1 MRTLLFIMGVLVISS
16 SCKTYSDDDLKVFD
30 KEIEAYIKSKNLD
43 LERSESGLYFT
54 IIEEGEGDEILY
66 SNNVSFTYK
75 GTLLNGIVFDEQNEP
90 VTFKVNQLIGA
101 WKEIMLDLKKGGKAF
116 LITPPQLGYGD
127 RELDK
132 IPANSILVFEMEVTD
147 VN

>member
-1 MRTLLFIMGVLVISS
+1 MRTLLFIMGVLVINS

-75 GTLLNGIVFDEQNEP
+75 GTLLNGNVFDEQKEP

-116 LITPPQLGYGD
+116 LIAPPQLGYGD
-127 RELDK
+127 RELDQ

-147 VN
+147 VK

>member
-1 MRTLLFIMGVLVISS
+1 MRTLLFIMGVFVMTS

-30 KEIEAYIKSKNLD
+30 KEIEAYIKSKNLE

-75 GTLLNGIVFDEQNEP
+75 GTLLNGDVFDEQNEP

>member
-1 MRTLLFIMGVLVISS
+1 MGVLVISS

-75 GTLLNGIVFDEQNEP
+75 GTLLNGNVFDEQKEP

-116 LITPPQLGYGD
+116 LIAPPQLGYGD
-127 RELDK
+127 RELDQ

-147 VN
+147 VK

>member
-1 MRTLLFIMGVLVISS
+1 MGILVITS

-30 KEIEAYIKSKNLD
+30 NEIQAYIKSKNLD
-43 LERSESGLYFT
+43 LNRSESGLYFT

-66 SNNVSFTYK
+66 SNDVSFTYK
-75 GTLLNGIVFDEQNEP
+75 GTLLNENVFDEQKEP

-101 WKEIMLDLKKGGKAF
+101 WKEIILDLKKGGKAF
-116 LITPPQLGYGD
+116 LIAPPQLGYGD

>member
-1 MRTLLFIMGVLVISS
+1 MRTLMFIIGVLVLTS
-16 SCKTYSDDDLKVFD
+16 SCRTYSDDDLRVFD
-30 KEIEAYIKSKNLD
+30 KEINAYIKSKNLD
-43 LERSESGLYFT
+43 LERSESGLYFS
-54 IIEEGEGDEILY
+54 IIDEGEGDEILY

-75 GTLLNGIVFDEQNEP
+75 GTLLNGIVFDEQKEP
-90 VTFKVNQLIGA
+90 VSFKVNQLIGA

-116 LITPPQLGYGD
+116 LIAPPQLGYGD

>member
-75 GTLLNGIVFDEQNEP
+75 GTLLNGNVFDEQKEP

-116 LITPPQLGYGD
+116 LIAPPQLGYGD
-127 RELDK
+127 RELDQ

-147 VN
+147 VK

>member
-1 MRTLLFIMGVLVISS
+1 MTS

-30 KEIEAYIKSKNLD
+30 KEIEAYIKSKNLE

-75 GTLLNGIVFDEQNEP
+75 GTLLNGDVFDEQNEP

-116 LITPPQLGYGD
+116 LIAPHQLGYGD

>member
-1 MRTLLFIMGVLVISS
+1 MGVFVMTS

-30 KEIEAYIKSKNLD
+30 KEIEAYIKSKNLE

-75 GTLLNGIVFDEQNEP
+75 GTLLNGDVFDEQNEP

>member
-1 MRTLLFIMGVLVISS
+1 MRTLLFIIGVLVITS

-30 KEIEAYIKSKNLD
+30 KEIETYIKSKNLD
-43 LERSESGLYFT
+43 LKRSESGLYFT

-75 GTLLNGIVFDEQNEP
+75 GTLLNGNVFDEQKEP
-90 VTFKVNQLIGA
+90 VSFKVNQLIGA

-116 LITPPQLGYGD
+116 LIAPPQLGYGD

>member
-1 MRTLLFIMGVLVISS
+1 MGVLVINS

-75 GTLLNGIVFDEQNEP
+75 GTLLNGNVFDEQKEP

-116 LITPPQLGYGD
+116 LIAPPQLGYGD
-127 RELDK
+127 RELDQ

-147 VN
+147 VK